1 MAPVLAT
8 PSASS
13 HRAFIDAQLCL
24 GRHAT
29 AICQDAVDLH
39 GFDGA
44 NNRAKRFL
52 AQLRRKEPEQF
63 DHLSFT
69 SGEKMQV
76 DYGEG
81 APNRA
86 PGAEYGAYSDCQ

>member
-24 GRHAT
+24 ERNGT
-29 AICQDAVDLH
+29 AICQDVVDLH
-39 GFDGA
+39 GFYGA
-44 NNRAKRFL
+44 NSSAKRFL
-52 AQLRRKEPEQF
+52 TQLRRKKPEQF

-76 DYGEG
+76 GYGEV

-86 PGAEYGAYSDCQ
+86 PGAECGAYSDCQ